1 MLDDLYQHKLD
12 NLHFYIQDLT
22 NYHNVET
29 RARKSTQN
37 VVWLVFIN

>member
-1 MLDDLYQHKLD
+1 MRDDLYQHKLD

-29 RARKSTQN
+29 REWKSKQN
-37 VVWLVFIN
+37 VVG